1 MFNILKNKSK
11 GSYTI
16 EAVIVMS
23 SVLMAIFAVFYS
35 FTLMYQNVVIMYAAS
50 YGAQQGAMAWENT
63 GIDID
68 GKSREYNEALYDR
81 ILEIG
86 GGGHMSEKKNNIE
99 QCVREKLKM
108 GIFNVNKINVKV
120 DVNNNILQR
129 KITVE
134 VSQDVPILL
143 SGIVK
148 YFGGDTMML
157 HAKTS
162 AVIDDPAEYI
172 RNLDYVMEWVKRGME
187 KAEETEF
194 GSKLSDAVNAVTKW
208 IR

>member
-35 FTLMYQNVVIMYAAS
+35 FTLIYQNVVIMYAAS

-134 VSQDVPILL
+134 VSQDVPIPL

-208 IR
+208 IG